1 MFNPSKLKE
10 GLDKIKAIREAQRKK
25 DPDYIFADVS
35 KRQFDRYE
43 RDFKPFEVGLIGRAQ
58 EDTSLIDRVPE
69 DVEQQQRIAEGINRR
84 NSCLLYTSP
93 SPRD

>member
-1 MFNPSKLKE
+1 MFRPGKLK
-10 GLDKIKAIREAQRKK
+10 DAIDRIKAIQEAQRKK

-58 EDTSLIDRVPE
+58 EDTSLIDIIVKPP
-69 DVEQQQRIAEGINRR
+69 DLCFGDHHQQYVLDMDR
-84 NSCLLYTSP
+84 NPITCQW
-93 SPRD
+93 